1 MSRAKVIIVGAGLAG
16 LTTANELQKLGI
28 SFRVLEA
35 RGRVGGRTYT
45 VNTEHV
51 EEPVDLG
58 GQWIGPGQD
67 EMYKLTEQFDLEL
80 VDQDSGGKKIIDFD
94 KKLRNYTGT
103 IPRLGP
109 HILLD
114 LQWTIKKLDRL
125 MAKVDL
131 NAPQFGHGA
140 KRWDAMTVESW
151 KLDNVWFSDT
161 RKMFDVMVNAVFAAD
176 PADLSMLHF
185 LFYLKSGGGLENL
198 IETKGGAQESRIV
211 GGAQQF
217 AQRLYEEVS
226 ENVELNAPVLRVEQ
240 SEKGVS
246 VFTPLGTFE
255 ADRVVMT
262 IPPFLLNKIGF
273 EPELATLRQQMIQRF
288 PMGSVIK
295 CIALYHEP
303 FWKEKG
309 FCGEAISDKGPVQF
323 MFDDTPKKEIPGALV
338 GFITGNQARK
348 WGRVDMNARKR
359 VVLQQFARYFGEQAL
374 KPIDYIDQDWSAEE
388 YSAGCYAGYF
398 PPNALTEFGE
408 LLRKPEGLIHWAGTE
423 TATSWNGYMEGA
435 VRSGQR
441 VASELAAIYH

>member
-1 MSRAKVIIVGAGLAG
+1 MSRTKVIIVGAGLAG

-28 SFRVLEA
+28 SFLLLEA

-67 EMYKLTEQFDLEL
+67 EVYKLVKQLGLEL
-80 VDQDSGGKKIIDFD
+80 VDQDSEGKKIIDFD
-94 KKLRNYTGT
+94 KKLRNYKGT
-103 IPRLGP
+103 IPKLGP

-114 LQWTIKKLDRL
+114 LQWAIKKLDQL
-125 MAKVDL
+125 MAKIDL
-131 NAPQFGHGA
+131 DAPQFSHGA

-151 KLDNVWFSDT
+151 KLGNVRFSDT

-185 LFYLKSGGGLENL
+185 LFYLKSGGGLEKL

-211 GGAQQF
+211 GGAQQLAEGLF
-217 AQRLYEEVS
+217 EKVS
-226 ENVELNAPVLRVEQ
+226 ESVELNAPVLRVEQ
-240 SEKGVS
+240 SAKGVS

-255 ADRVVMT
+255 ADRLVMT

-273 EPELATLRQQMIQRF
+273 EPELAPLRQQMIQRF

-295 CIALYHEP
+295 CVALYHEP

-348 WGRVDMNARKR
+348 WGRVDMEARKR

-423 TATSWNGYMEGA
+423 TATYWNGYMEGA

-441 VASELAAIYH
+441 VTKELAAIYH

>member
-1 MSRAKVIIVGAGLAG
+1 MSRTKVIIVGAGLAG

-28 SFRVLEA
+28 SFTILEA

-58 GQWIGPGQD
+58 GQWIGPGQY
-67 EMYKLTEQFDLEL
+67 EVYKLVKQLGLEL
-80 VDQDSGGKKIIDFD
+80 VDQDSEGKKIIDFD

-103 IPRLGP
+103 IPKLGP

-114 LQWTIKKLDRL
+114 LQWAIKKLDQL
-125 MAKVDL
+125 MAKIDL
-131 NAPQFGHGA
+131 DAPQFSHGA

-151 KLDNVWFSDT
+151 KLGNVRFSDT
-161 RKMFDVMVNAVFAAD
+161 RKMFDVMVTAVFAAD

-185 LFYLKSGGGLENL
+185 LFYLKSGGGLEKL

-211 GGAQQF
+211 GGAQQLAEGLF
-217 AQRLYEEVS
+217 EKVS
-226 ENVELNAPVLRVEQ
+226 ESVELNAPVLRVEQ
-240 SEKGVS
+240 SAKGVS

-255 ADRVVMT
+255 ADRLVMT

-273 EPELATLRQQMIQRF
+273 EPELAPLRQQMIQRF

-295 CIALYHEP
+295 CVALYHEP

-348 WGRVDMNARKR
+348 WGRVDMEARKR

-423 TATSWNGYMEGA
+423 AATHWNGYMEGA

-441 VASELAAIYH
+441 VTKELATIYH

>member
-1 MSRAKVIIVGAGLAG
+1 MSRTKVIIVGAGLAG

-28 SFRVLEA
+28 SFQVLEA
-35 RGRVGGRTYT
+35 RGRIGGRTYT

-67 EMYKLTEQFDLEL
+67 EMYKLVKQLGLGL
-80 VDQDSGGKKIIDFD
+80 VDQDSEGKKIIDFD

-103 IPRLGP
+103 IPKLGP

-114 LQWTIKKLDRL
+114 LQWAIKKLDQL
-125 MAKVDL
+125 MAKIDL
-131 NAPQFGHGA
+131 DAPQFSHGA

-151 KLDNVWFSDT
+151 KLDNVRFSDT

-185 LFYLKSGGGLENL
+185 LFYLKSGGGLEKL

-211 GGAQQF
+211 GGAQQL
-217 AQRLYEEVS
+217 AQGLFEKVS
-226 ENVELNAPVLRVEQ
+226 EDVELNAPVLRVEQ
-240 SEKGVS
+240 SSKGIS

-255 ADRVVMT
+255 ADRLVMT

-273 EPELATLRQQMIQRF
+273 EPELTPLRQQMIQRF

-295 CIALYHEP
+295 CVALYHEP

-338 GFITGNQARK
+338 GFIAGNQARK
-348 WGRVDMNARKR
+348 WGRVDMQARKR

-423 TATSWNGYMEGA
+423 TATNWNGYMEGA

-441 VASELAAIYH
+441 VTRELAAIYH